1 MDTREVPRSNPCD
14 PVKLAEGLEDIIRKP
29 KVHKTRAKRD
39 QEESIIAA
47 IVQTSVTISAIDF
60 LYVAIPDLCSLTQPQ
75 RFYCRSPRNF
85 FIDAIMFGVIGPDRI
100 FNSLYPELKWCF
112 LIGFVVA
119 LVFWIMRR
127 KYTAALRYVHP
138 VLLILNY
145 NLSHYTPGLVTSFV
159 FMYYIR
165 RHYFGWW
172 SKYNYVLTSG
182 LNTAGVA
189 FSALFILLTLHYTRT
204 EFEWWGN
211 LVSSAGVDGAVEDG
225 LLEIPEDGFGLKKGE
240 YW

>member
-1 MDTREVPRSNPCD
+1 MVFSHRLRRGARVLDNAT
-14 PVKLAEGLEDIIRKP
+14 
-29 KVHKTRAKRD
+29 KVHSR
-39 QEESIIAA
+39 AA
-47 IVQTSVTISAIDF
+47 IRASGLVDS
-60 LYVAIPDLCSLTQPQ
+60 
-75 RFYCRSPRNF
+75 
-85 FIDAIMFGVIGPDRI
+85 GVCQWG
-100 FNSLYPELKWCF
+100 E
-112 LIGFVVA
+112 
-119 LVFWIMRR
+119 
-127 KYTAALRYVHP
+127 
-138 VLLILNY
+138 NY